1 MPRGDAGRLSKR
13 FGFEDPVCITYTGG
27 FLPGSLVMVRMTGGE
42 ALVRSLV
49 MEGVDVVFG
58 LPGIQ
63 LYGIVA
69 ALRDEPAI
77 RTITTR
83 HEQATTYMADGY
95 ARATGKP
102 GVALVVPGAG
112 LYNAA
117 AGLATAYARCS
128 QVLIIAGQIPR
139 DQIGKNLGGVHEIA
153 DQSSVVRPVTKWR
166 TLVLTPQDIPSAVNE
181 AVRQMRTGCPRPVMI
196 EIPPDV
202 GVERE
207 EVVLQQPASLSA
219 VVPSGKRLQEAARAI
234 ARSSLP
240 LIYAGGG
247 VARADAEGALVK
259 LAEATNIPVIT
270 SCGGKGTIP
279 DSHPLS
285 YGSCVSP
292 RGERHEMNQ
301 LYEVMQ
307 SADLVIGVGTRFSLG
322 NPAGESS
329 TLININ
335 IDERELTR
343 LQSNTIPLHG
353 DARVTIEALLPLLDE
368 AGAGDRPSPAEA
380 VTAARRL
387 IAHYDIQDREPQY
400 PILQLIRD
408 IIPDDA
414 FVVWG
419 ITQFGYY
426 ARTHFQVN
434 QPKTYIDSG
443 YSFNLGYA
451 FPTALGVKVGQP
463 DRPVVCIIGDG
474 GFMFNS
480 SELST
485 AMKYGINLTTVVF
498 RNDSFGNVARD
509 LDEFFDGTYETDLH
523 NPDFVGFAESFGAVG
538 LRAEDPSDLSR
549 LIPLALEHPAPVIID
564 VPVKNMPLPRA
575 KALQH
580 IPSLA
585 WSVPERA

>member
-1 MPRGDAGRLSKR
+1 
-13 FGFEDPVCITYTGG
+13 
-27 FLPGSLVMVRMTGGE
+27 
-42 ALVRSLV
+42 
-49 MEGVDVVFG
+49 
-58 LPGIQ
+58 
-63 LYGIVA
+63 
-69 ALRDEPAI
+69 
-77 RTITTR
+77 
-83 HEQATTYMADGY
+83 
-95 ARATGKP
+95 
-102 GVALVVPGAG
+102 
-112 LYNAA
+112 
-117 AGLATAYARCS
+117 
-128 QVLIIAGQIPR
+128 
-139 DQIGKNLGGVHEIA
+139 
-153 DQSSVVRPVTKWR
+153 
-166 TLVLTPQDIPSAVNE
+166 
-181 AVRQMRTGCPRPVMI
+181 
-196 EIPPDV
+196 
-202 GVERE
+202 
-207 EVVLQQPASLSA
+207 
-219 VVPSGKRLQEAARAI
+219 
-234 ARSSLP
+234 
-240 LIYAGGG
+240 
-247 VARADAEGALVK
+247 
-259 LAEATNIPVIT
+259 
-270 SCGGKGTIP
+270 
-279 DSHPLS
+279 
-285 YGSCVSP
+285 
-292 RGERHEMNQ
+292 MNQ

-353 DARVTIEALLPLLDE
+353 DARMTIEALLPLLDE

-387 IAHYDIQDREPQY
+387 IVHYDIQDREPQY

-408 IIPDDA
+408 TIPDDA